1 MDGTLGICSCLKLVK
16 CSCLWAH
23 LVRHVLCA
31 RLVLKHPLGRKR
43 KRDDIKSKQSKS
55 TLSTQLNKSEEHDKS
70 SSGEAQ
76 EHTKRHVDERPSKRN
91 RKRLSKVRPLS
102 TCETSDEDRQEVI
115 NRRPHKFP
123 KSTSSPRT
131 PRRTT
136 RRVIASSE
144 EHTPPSDEND
154 NGIQDG
160 SLFGSPVQS
169 DNDNDVPVSLSPQ
182 ETDKATENLSTT
194 PTIKKPSHR
203 LAKPLIR
210 FQDQPYLPVMGGA
223 IAVKA
228 RITGLRT
235 SDGDTANEPKNSSAA
250 APSKPRP
257 APVRSSVGLKKNKS
271 SLLTFEKGL
280 LKTVKGNYAKVE
292 KPIRNEPEIPS
303 ADISDNVPATQS
315 PALPEPSELLQLAGV
330 DTQGADT
337 LPSYEESV
345 MRDESS
351 LETPLDR
358 QGRERLQRFVQ
369 LQLAFT
375 CLSKTFTA

>member
-1 MDGTLGICSCLKLVK
+1 MTPE
-16 CSCLWAH
+16 H
-23 LVRHVLCA
+23 
-31 RLVLKHPLGRKR
+31 
-43 KRDDIKSKQSKS
+43 SKS
-55 TLSTQLNKSEEHDKS
+55 TQFNESEENDKS
-70 SSGEAQ
+70 SSGEAP

-91 RKRLSKVRPLS
+91 RKRLGKVRPLS
-102 TCETSDEDRQEVI
+102 TSDEDRQEVI
-115 NRRPHKFP
+115 NRRPHKSP
-123 KSTSSPRT
+123 KTISSPLART

-136 RRVIASSE
+136 RRVVASPDE
-144 EHTPPSDEND
+144 CIPPSDEND
-154 NGIQDG
+154 NAIQDV

-182 ETDKATENLSTT
+182 ETDKATENSPNVSTSA
-194 PTIKKPSHR
+194 IKKPSSHR

-210 FQDQPYLPVMGGA
+210 FQDQPYLPAMGGA

-250 APSKPRP
+250 APSKPGP

-271 SLLTFEKGL
+271 SLLTFEKGS
-280 LKTVKGNYAKVE
+280 LKTVKGSYAKVT
-292 KPIRNEPEIPS
+292 KPIRNEPEIT
-303 ADISDNVPATQS
+303 ATDISDNVPATQS
-315 PALPEPSELLQLAGV
+315 PAPPEPSELLQLAGV

-345 MRDESS
+345 MRDDSS
-351 LETPLDR
+351 LETPLERQDR
-358 QGRERLQRFVQ
+358 DRLQRFVQ
-369 LQLAFT
+369 LQLVFA